1 MTLQVDCKKNL
12 RTETGVVAF
21 RKTIKSVLFS
31 INQSIYLFCSGHRP
45 TWSSRHCSVQWRR
58 AVARYLNMH

>member
-21 RKTIKSVLFS
+21 RKTIKSVLF
-31 INQSIYLFCSGHRP
+31 CSGPHP
-45 TWSSRHCSVQWRR
+45 TWSCRHCSVQWRHAR
-58 AVARYLNMH
+58 SRYLIMRRYTLLPLL